1 MRKLLIALIVVAA
14 LFVAVDRIAVAVAQN
29 QISDRI
35 AAAYGLP
42 DKPHVTIAG
51 FPFLTQVAQ
60 GDYGRVDVSVGKVS
74 ADGAM
79 LRQLRAHFNDVH
91 ASLSQLMGKG
101 SSTITAGRAAGSAT
115 VPFAV
120 IDQRL
125 PSGLTVRPDGKDLKV
140 VGTLVIR
147 GVRIPLSATLSLSA
161 TSSGIMVTPVHVSNP
176 GLGLLTG
183 SLYSSLGFVVPLS
196 TLPLHLRLTS
206 VLVTPS
212 GLEVGAAAR
221 DVHFARAQ

>member
-35 AAAYGLP
+35 AAAYHLP

-51 FPFLTQVAQ
+51 FPFLTQLVE

-79 LRQLRAHFNDVH
+79 LRQLQARFSDVH
-91 ASLSQLMGKG
+91 ASLRQVMGKG

-115 VPFAV
+115 VPFTV

-125 PSGLTVRPDGKDLKV
+125 PSGLTVRPSGKDLTV
-140 VGTLVIR
+140 AGTLEFR
-147 GVRIPLSATLSLSA
+147 GVRIPVTATLALSA
-161 TSSGIMVTPVHVSNP
+161 TSSGIMVTPVHVTNP
-176 GLGLLTG
+176 GLGLLPDAV
-183 SLYSSLGFVVPLS
+183 SSNLGFVVPLS
-196 TLPLHLRLTS
+196 SLPLHLHLTS

-212 GLEVGAAAR
+212 GLQVGAAAR
-221 DVHFARAQ
+221 HVRFARAE